1 MEREILYEI
10 SYFIMNNPG
19 KLIRFLNNEGYRVP
33 MNATTQQLNDI
44 VADGLFNRKFTE
56 DLIKFVADNAE
67 YLNVAYTA
75 IATAAAAVGQVIGE
89 LIISAKMAVF
99 GKQQTYKA
107 EVYSKE
113 LSEWQKDQAEIAAK
127 KQMSLELSRMQS
139 DIILDRDIQEEKQ
152 KSKRNMMMFGMFA
165 VGAIVLTF
173 IAKQLKDNN

>member
-1 MEREILYEI
+1 MEREVLYEI

-19 KLIRFLNNEGYRVP
+19 KLIRFLNNEGYNVP
-33 MNATTQQLNDI
+33 MSATTQELNDI

-56 DLIKFVADNAE
+56 DLIKFVAENAE
-67 YLNVAYTA
+67 YLNVAYMA
-75 IATAAAAVGQVIGE
+75 IATAAAAVGQMIGS

-107 EVYSKE
+107 EVYGKE
-113 LSEWQKDQAEIAAK
+113 LTEWQKDQAEIAAK

-152 KSKRNMMMFGMFA
+152 KSKRNMTMFGMFA

-173 IAKQLKDNN
+173 VAKKLTD

>member
-1 MEREILYEI
+1 
-10 SYFIMNNPG
+10 
-19 KLIRFLNNEGYRVP
+19 
-33 MNATTQQLNDI
+33 
-44 VADGLFNRKFTE
+44 
-56 DLIKFVADNAE
+56 
-67 YLNVAYTA
+67 
-75 IATAAAAVGQVIGE
+75 
-89 LIISAKMAVF
+89 MAVF

>member
-1 MEREILYEI
+1 
-10 SYFIMNNPG
+10 
-19 KLIRFLNNEGYRVP
+19 

-127 KQMSLELSRMQS
+127 NKCLLSYHECNQ
-139 DIILDRDIQEEKQ
+139 I
-152 KSKRNMMMFGMFA
+152 
-165 VGAIVLTF
+165 
-173 IAKQLKDNN
+173 